1 MSRPWTRIGAMATIT
16 GLLLAACS
24 GGGGGNKGGSARAS
38 GKCPLGAIAKA
49 PSKPVNQTGYDDTF
63 TKFKAGLG
71 SGDLPD
77 LVQLQD
83 TSLQLMI
90 DSRAVLPAQACV
102 DAEKYD
108 LSDHIARVIDYYTVK
123 NVLWP
128 MPFNVSNL
136 VLLYNKQA
144 FTRAGLDPEKA
155 PGTFDEVR
163 AASEKIVASGAAKVG
178 LAL

>member
-1 MSRPWTRIGAMATIT
+1 MSRPWARIGTVAVIG
-16 GLLLAACS
+16 GLLVAACS
-24 GGGGGNKGGSARAS
+24 SGDDKGSGGTGGGGGSAA

-49 PSKPVNQTGYDDTF
+49 SRKPVDITVWHAMTQANETTLKQLTDQFNGSQADVRVKLVNQTGYDDTF

-108 LSDHIARVIDYYTVK
+108 LSDHVTRVVDY
-123 NVLWP
+123 
-128 MPFNVSNL
+128 
-136 VLLYNKQA
+136 
-144 FTRAGLDPEKA
+144 
-155 PGTFDEVR
+155 
-163 AASEKIVASGAAKVG
+163 
-178 LAL
+178 